1 MRPPICLLLLLPLSL
16 AFVEVQVLQSK
27 GSVRQRESSS
37 RDYAPDLSGRS
48 TTASRRQPLPRLHAV
63 PLSKYSDSISYFK
76 ENSDYRCCI
85 DTDGYLS
92 DDNVDAKYE
101 LCVVEEQDLPDL
113 CKFVVATF
121 GADVISLSTDMN
133 SFEKMLMNPA
143 AEFLNG
149 YSGLVAFAEVFSGTK
164 QRVSDRVQNPTTMGI
179 SAPDMTGLTRQEK
192 IAKAEKDSLILI
204 LSRPATA
211 GDSQQTASTTDIVA
225 SIELRL
231 QPCDA
236 KIPFSLPWLDRVERR
251 MGSFIGLGMEKGSAD
266 MQPYL
271 SNLCVDERYRG
282 KKIGRA
288 LVRAV
293 ENIAKTNWGYNRIYL
308 HVDEDNKAALN
319 LYKSE
324 GYRDVGHR
332 WNPFW
337 SGQAADIGYYVKTL
351 TGPQ

>member
-1 MRPPICLLLLLPLSL
+1 MIPLHNHHRR
-16 AFVEVQVLQSK
+16 SK
-27 GSVRQRESSS
+27 QC
-37 RDYAPDLSGRS
+37 PFPNIP
-48 TTASRRQPLPRLHAV
+48 TACSI
-63 PLSKYSDSISYFK
+63 DS
-76 ENSDYRCCI
+76 
-85 DTDGYLS
+85 DGYLDGG
-92 DDNVDAKYE
+92 DDDTSKYE
-101 LCVVEEQDLPDL
+101 LGVVEEQDLPDL

-164 QRVSDRVQNPTTMGI
+164 QRVSDRVQNMGI
-179 SAPDMTGLTRQEK
+179 SAPNMAGLTRQEK
-192 IAKAEKDSLILI
+192 IVKAEKDSLILI
-204 LSRPATA
+204 LSRPASGST
-211 GDSQQTASTTDIVA
+211 SQASTTDIIA
-225 SIELRL
+225 AIELRL

-236 KIPFSLPWLDRVERR
+236 KIPFSIPWLDRVERR
-251 MGSFIGLGMEKGSAD
+251 MGSVIGLGMEKGSAD

-271 SNLCVDERYRG
+271 SNLCVNEKYRG

-288 LVRAV
+288 LVRCV
-293 ENIAKTNWGYNRIYL
+293 EDIAKTNWGYNRIYL

-332 WNPFW
+332 
-337 SGQAADIGYYVKTL
+337 
-351 TGPQ
+351 